1 MYEAHFV
8 PRGQPGCHARLP
20 RRRSIPGW
28 RRTSCSAERLGPGR
42 LEADEGGRL
51 RRTRNQDQGRIG
63 SVPHHLPG
71 GAGGSDPRAPC
82 VSEENAADGA
92 AGYRTGRKTAQGL
105 EGTTMNVET
114 FDSVFDALADTQ
126 AEAANMTARA
136 DLLLA
141 IRERIKKWNLTQED
155 AGARL
160 GLTRPRLNDLMR
172 GKLDKFSLDALVNI
186 AAAAGFRLHIEL
198 EDVKAA

>member
-1 MYEAHFV
+1 
-8 PRGQPGCHARLP
+8 
-20 RRRSIPGW
+20 
-28 RRTSCSAERLGPGR
+28 
-42 LEADEGGRL
+42 
-51 RRTRNQDQGRIG
+51 
-63 SVPHHLPG
+63 
-71 GAGGSDPRAPC
+71 
-82 VSEENAADGA
+82 
-92 AGYRTGRKTAQGL
+92 
-105 EGTTMNVET
+105 MNVES

-141 IRERIKKWNLTQED
+141 IRERIKEWNLTQED
-155 AGARL
+155 AAARL